1 MPSPGQRPDSAYDD
15 YIKKISADK
24 KYTPDVASAIYR
36 RWVGVLAGASMG
48 LAYGLAAQLV
58 NRLGTGASLY
68 QPPLGPLGN
77 ALLIA
82 FIGALI
88 GLATAWPA
96 KAMTGILLGGV
107 AGMALLLLRSW
118 LLPDTMAVFE
128 QMGFVSNLLFDLI
141 ALPFAFLI
149 ALPISLVLRWLVAD
163 LCDQRGHSVLSW
175 RRLRLPVLVLA
186 MMVFLGTWASYPRP
200 VRETMR
206 AMNGLMEAGM
216 AATSPSQ
223 VPEPLRTGVGRGLL
237 NEGIGAYQLEWD
249 AGVSKLSVGDDGLGA
264 LSQPGS
270 PITIRARFEN
280 GYSVSCRYTPP
291 GATPR
296 CRAEWVR

>member
-1 MPSPGQRPDSAYDD
+1 MPSPGQRPDSTYDE

-24 KYTPDVASAIYR
+24 KYTPDIASVTYR
-36 RWVGVLAGASMG
+36 RWMGVIAGASMG
-48 LAYGLAAQLV
+48 LAYGLAAQFV
-58 NRLGTGASLY
+58 NRLGTGAPLY

-96 KAMTGILLGGV
+96 KAMTGVLLGGLT
-107 AGMALLLLRSW
+107 GMAFLQMRSW

-128 QMGFVSNLLFDLI
+128 QMGFVGNLVFDLI

-175 RRLRLPVLVLA
+175 RRLRVPVLVLA
-186 MMVFLGTWASYPRP
+186 AVVFLL
-200 VRETMR
+200 
-206 AMNGLMEAGM
+206 N
-216 AATSPSQ
+216 SPSK
-223 VPEPLRTGVGRGLL
+223 RT
-237 NEGIGAYQLEWD
+237 
-249 AGVSKLSVGDDGLGA
+249 
-264 LSQPGS
+264 
-270 PITIRARFEN
+270 
-280 GYSVSCRYTPP
+280 
-291 GATPR
+291 
-296 CRAEWVR
+296 